1 MPNVP
6 TTAPSST
13 PTAAA
18 AAALHQPLVLPNGQ
32 TLKNRLAKAAMEE
45 ALAEPGQLPG
55 TGSQALYRRWSEGGA
70 GLLITGN
77 VMVAP
82 DALTGPGGLVLEAGT
97 PLAPYRAWA
106 QAAQAG
112 GARVWMQIN
121 HPGRQVF
128 AALGN
133 PGYAPSEVPLEMGK
147 HGKLFAPVRALTEA
161 QIAEIVRRF
170 ADTARAARDA
180 GFDGV
185 QVHAAHGYLL
195 SQFLSPLANRRT
207 DGYGG
212 PIAHRAR
219 LLVEIVRA
227 VKAVA
232 GPAFAV
238 GVKLNSADFQR
249 GGFDESDARA
259 VVEMLNAE
267 GIDLLE
273 LSGGSYESPAMQGR
287 TADGRTLAREAY
299 FLEFAQDLAR
309 HARMPVMTTG
319 GIRRRAVAQQV
330 LAGGIAVV
338 GLGTALAYAPDLPQ
352 RWIAAE
358 AVAEPVPVTW
368 KNKTLGSLATMA
380 LARRQLRRMAS
391 GLAPSRRLS
400 PLVTFVLDQW
410 RASRLTRRYRAWR
423 EGGLQAQR

>member
-1 MPNVP
+1 MSI
-6 TTAPSST
+6 AASS
-13 PTAAA
+13 
-18 AAALHQPLVLPNGQ
+18 ALHLPLVLPNGQ
-32 TLKNRLAKAAMEE
+32 TLKNRIAKAAMEE
-45 ALAEPGQLPG
+45 TLAEPGQLPG
-55 TGSQALYRRWSEGGA
+55 ASSETLYRRWAEGGA

-82 DALTGPGGLVLEAGT
+82 DALTSPGGLVLEAGT
-97 PLAPYRAWA
+97 PLAPFRAWA
-106 QAAQAG
+106 RAAQTG
-112 GARVWMQIN
+112 GAKVWMQIN

-133 PGYAPSEVPLEMGK
+133 PGYAPSEVALEMGK
-147 HGKLFAPVRALTEA
+147 HGKLFAPVRALTGPE
-161 QIAEIVRRF
+161 IAAIVRRF
-170 ADTARAARDA
+170 GDTARAAREA

-195 SQFLSPLANRRT
+195 SQFLSPLANRRE

-219 LLVEIVRA
+219 LLIEVVRA
-227 VKAVA
+227 VKAA
-232 GPAFAV
+232 GGPGFALS
-238 GVKLNSADFQR
+238 VKLNSADFQR
-249 GGFDESDARA
+249 GGFDEADARA

-267 GIDLLE
+267 GIDLIE

-319 GIRRRAVAQQV
+319 GIRRRAVAERV

-338 GLGTALAYAPDLPQ
+338 GLGTALAYEPDLPA
-352 RWIAAE
+352 RWISAE
-358 AVAEPVPVTW
+358 AVAEPVTVTW
-368 KNKTLGSLATMA
+368 KNKVLGALATMA
-380 LARRQLRRMAS
+380 LARRQLARMAS
-391 GLAPSRRLS
+391 GASPSRRVS
-400 PLVTFVLDQW
+400 PLVTLVLDQW
-410 RASRLTRRYRAWR
+410 RASRLTKRYLRWRRDTAMRQGTA
-423 EGGLQAQR
+423 

>member
-1 MPNVP
+1 MPNAP
-6 TTAPSST
+6 TTASAAS
-13 PTAAA
+13 PTASAV
-18 AAALHQPLVLPNGQ
+18 ALHQPLVLPNGQ

-55 TGSQALYRRWSEGGA
+55 PGSEALYRRWAEGGA

-97 PLAPYRAWA
+97 PLAPFRAWA
-106 QAAQAG
+106 RAAQTG

-133 PGYAPSEVPLEMGK
+133 PGYAPSEVALDMGK
-147 HGKLFAPVRALTEA
+147 HGKLFAPVRALDEA
-161 QIAEIVRRF
+161 EIATIVRRF
-170 ADTARAARDA
+170 ADTALAAREA

-185 QVHAAHGYLL
+185 QIHAAHGYLV

-212 PIAHRAR
+212 SIAHRAR
-219 LLVEIVRA
+219 LLLEIVRA

-232 GPAFAV
+232 GPGFAV
-238 GVKLNSADFQR
+238 AVKLNSADFQR

-319 GIRRRAVAQQV
+319 GIRRRAVAERV

-338 GLGTALAYAPDLPQ
+338 GLGTALAYAPDLPA
-352 RWIAAE
+352 RWTTAE
-358 AVAEPVPVTW
+358 AVAEPVAVTW
-368 KNKTLGSLATMA
+368 KNKVLASLATMA

-391 GLAPSRRLS
+391 GVAPSRHLS
-400 PLVTFVLDQW
+400 PLITLVLDQW

-423 EGGLQAQR
+423 DGALQPQR